1 MQTFLPYADF
11 AATAGVLD
19 RRRLGKQRVETI
31 QVLRALT
38 VPGYGWRRHPAALM
52 WTGYE
57 EALVRYGLQMCDRWC
72 GLGHADTC
80 AGTLAADLAGA
91 TGVREPRDQ
100 AALAAAGDLPP
111 WLGDPA
117 FHRSHRSALVRKD
130 PDFYRALFPGVPDD
144 LPYVWPASD
153 RAPLGTGEGG

>member
-19 RRRLGKQRVETI
+19 RRRLGKQRVETV

-57 EALVRYGLQMCDRWC
+57 EALVRYGLEICGRWC
-72 GLGHADTC
+72 GLGHGDTC
-80 AGTLAADLAGA
+80 AATLTAELADVR
-91 TGVREPRDQ
+91 GVRGPRAQ
-100 AALAAAGDLPP
+100 ERLAAAGELPP
-111 WLGDPA
+111 WLGDRA
-117 FHRSHRSALVRKD
+117 FHLSHRSALVRKD
-130 PDFYRALFPGVPDD
+130 PGFYRPLFPGVPDD

-153 RAPLGTGEGG
+153 RMPHGHAAGG